1 MQLEQINHV
10 FGISL
15 TGIEK
20 NGFHS
25 SNIQLNSNIY
35 QNVLSKIENKYGN
48 QFLKFDISPENYM
61 KYKNGKVSSMIKSDT
76 GGTWKTCW
84 I

>member
-35 QNVLSKIENKYGN
+35 QNVLSK
-48 QFLKFDISPENYM
+48 
-61 KYKNGKVSSMIKSDT
+61 
-76 GGTWKTCW
+76 
-84 I
+84 